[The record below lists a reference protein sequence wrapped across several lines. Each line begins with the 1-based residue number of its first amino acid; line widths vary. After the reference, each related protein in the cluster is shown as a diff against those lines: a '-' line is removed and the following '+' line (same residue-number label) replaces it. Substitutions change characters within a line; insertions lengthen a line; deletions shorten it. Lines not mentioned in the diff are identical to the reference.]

1 MAFRMRRARPSGLVR
16 QTDEC
21 TMSLAPQDLS
31 IGIDFG
37 TSNTVVA
44 IADSTGRVEALTFEH
59 GGKALKVYV
68 TALCFWDERHGNG
81 LRTQVEGGPWAI
93 EQFLDGLTA
102 HRFIQSFKTFAASA
116 TFQETRI
123 FRDRYRF
130 EDLLSAFIRTLLRHG
145 GRRMDLS
152 VKNVVIGRPVQ
163 FAGRNPD
170 DDLAMRRYRTAFGKL
185 GASHAH
191 YVYEPVGAAF
201 FYAKQLEHDATVLVA
216 DFGGGTSDFSVM
228 RFSRAGGV
236 LHAEPLGHAGIGIAG
251 DAFDYRIV
259 DQVVSPR
266 LGKGGSYRSMGKI
279 LSIPNHY
286 YANFA
291 RWNQLAMMKGSGDLK
306 ELRELARVALD
317 PEPLEKFIDIIEYDL
332 GFALYRA
339 ISATKIALSDNP
351 EAEFHFRGEGVDIH
365 AAVTQP
371 QFEGWIAPEVKR
383 IAETL
388 DEALGNAGVAPH
400 EIEKVFLTG
409 GTSFVPAIRRL
420 FLERFGES
428 RLTSADQF
436 ESIAYGLALIGQ
448 TEDPARWAV
457 SSKESETLLL
467 P

>member
-1 MAFRMRRARPSGLVR
+1 
-16 QTDEC
+16 
-21 TMSLAPQDLS
+21 MSVPHDLS

-44 IADSTGRVEALTFEH
+44 VADSHGNVHALTFDH
-59 GGKALKVYV
+59 GGERLKVYV

-93 EQFLDGLTA
+93 EQFLDGLDP

-130 EDLLSAFIRTLLRHG
+130 EDLLSAFLRTLVHHG
-145 GRRMDLS
+145 GSQLDWG
-152 VKNVVIGRPVQ
+152 VANVVIGRPVQ
-163 FAGRNPD
+163 FAGYNPD
-170 DDLAMRRYRTAFGKL
+170 DDLAMQRYRAAFGKL
-185 GASHAH
+185 GADHAR

-201 FYAKQLEHDATVLVA
+201 FYARQLNRDSTVLVA

-228 RFSRAGGV
+228 RFSRESGV
-236 LHAEPLGHAGIGIAG
+236 LRAEPLGHSGVGIAG
-251 DAFDYRIV
+251 DSFDYRIV
-259 DQVVSPR
+259 DHVVSPQ
-266 LGKGGSYRSMGKI
+266 LGKGGLYRSMGKT

-286 YANFA
+286 FANFA

-306 ELRELARVALD
+306 ELRELAKVALE

-339 ISATKIALSDNP
+339 VSSAKVALSSQY
-351 EAEFHFRGEGVDIH
+351 ETEFSFKGEGVDIK
-365 AAVTQP
+365 ARIKRTD
-371 QFEGWIAPEVKR
+371 FENWIADDVRR
-383 IAETL
+383 IGETV
-388 DEALGNAGVAPH
+388 DEALAKSGISASD
-400 EIEKVFLTG
+400 IDKVFLTG
-409 GTSFVPAIRRL
+409 GTSFVPAIRNL
-420 FLERFGES
+420 FVERFGEE

-448 TEDPARWAV
+448 TEDPERWAV
-457 SSKESETLLL
+457 QGSEAAEI
-467 P
+467 